1 MRHDFWY
8 LTGFIAL
15 GAAVVWGSRRLSTA
29 AYSRMLI
36 AVIALG
42 IVAVG
47 WFNAIAVLAEG
58 DSLVHATVLAFAQ
71 FGVLALASKVWL
83 ALNWERFDRSTHRIV
98 HLFAHTA
105 LLFVI
110 VESIE
115 ELVRQREDRPMA

>member
-1 MRHDFWY
+1 
-8 LTGFIAL
+8 
-15 GAAVVWGSRRLSTA
+15 
-29 AYSRMLI
+29 MLI

-42 IVAVG
+42 IAAVG
-47 WFNAIAVLAEG
+47 WLNAIVVIAEG

-110 VESIE
+110 VAGYWLKATHSVFVFLLYPLSSLSVVLIAESIK
-115 ELVRQREDRPMA
+115 ELVRQREDRPIA